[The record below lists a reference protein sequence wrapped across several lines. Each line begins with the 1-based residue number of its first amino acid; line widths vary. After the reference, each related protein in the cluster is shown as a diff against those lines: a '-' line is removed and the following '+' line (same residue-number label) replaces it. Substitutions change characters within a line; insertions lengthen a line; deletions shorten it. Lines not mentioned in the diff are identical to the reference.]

1 MVALTIIL
9 ASLIGT
15 VILGFVADVAQDD
28 PVVSF
33 QMSQDETAV
42 VLAHTGGD
50 TLDGNNTYVHS
61 ESGGWLGNLAGTDG
75 QACETTI
82 QTVQPGTECELSDA
96 PSGELSIIWRSDS
109 RSAILYRGH
118 IFSGESPTPPTAAES
133 IEAVQSEGVDAQS
146 SQVEVVIENTGE
158 DTVTIEDFAVDA
170 TAISTDV
177 WIDDGNNPEFETSG
191 ATDDGSANDE
201 ARKSDSFLADG
212 TSYRLEDNNGESAE
226 LSATDDSVTITVR
239 AFGPDDEWIDDSD
252 ELELVNNES
261 DADVIVSLGVS
272 DGSVAE
278 LYLRVV

>member
-1 MVALTIIL
+1 
-9 ASLIGT
+9 
-15 VILGFVADVAQDD
+15 
-28 PVVSF
+28 
-33 QMSQDETAV
+33 
-42 VLAHTGGD
+42 
-50 TLDGNNTYVHS
+50 
-61 ESGGWLGNLAGTDG
+61 
-75 QACETTI
+75 
-82 QTVQPGTECELSDA
+82 
-96 PSGELSIIWRSDS
+96 
-109 RSAILYRGH
+109 
-118 IFSGESPTPPTAAES
+118 
-133 IEAVQSEGVDAQS
+133 AVQSEGVDAQS